1 MRKFTIALAAAA
13 VAGLAA
19 GSAWAQIQEPVRIGT
34 EGAYPPFNFI
44 DEDGNL
50 QGFDVDIARALC
62 EAAEFECEFVI
73 QDWDGIIPGLLAEK
87 YDAIIASMS
96 ITDERKQVVDFT
108 NKYYQTPARFVAA
121 DDSGISVV
129 MGDAPDAVGNVD
141 EIEFDT
147 ESLDGKVV
155 GVQSATIH
163 EAFLQ
168 DNLGDIVEIRSYG
181 SQEEANLDL
190 TSGRVDMLLA
200 DSIALDEGFLKTDA
214 GEGYGFVGPGFTD
227 SRWFGTG
234 AGIAIRK
241 GEDELRE
248 AFNAAIA
255 EIRGN
260 GTYEEINAKY
270 FDFDVYGAEGAG
282 K

>member
-1 MRKFTIALAAAA
+1 MRTFAIALAAAA
-13 VAGLAA
+13 AVGLLAGPA
-19 GSAWAQIQEPVRIGT
+19 SAQIEEPVRIGT

-50 QGFDVDIARALC
+50 QGFDIEIAEALC
-62 EAAEFECEFVI
+62 AAAEFECVFVT

-96 ITDERKQVVDFT
+96 ITEERKQVVDFT
-108 NKYYQTPARFVAA
+108 EKYYQTPARFVAA
-121 DDSGISVV
+121 DDSGISIVE
-129 MGDAPDAVGNVD
+129 GDAPDAVGNVD
-141 EIEFDT
+141 EIAFDT
-147 ESLDGKVV
+147 ESLEGKVV

-168 DNLGDIVEIRSYG
+168 DNLGDVVEIRSYG

-190 TSGRVDMLLA
+190 TSGRVDLLLA
-200 DSIALDEGFLKTDA
+200 DSIALDDGFLKTDA

-241 GEDELRE
+241 GEDELRQ
-248 AFNAAIA
+248 AFNDAIA
-255 EIRGN
+255 TIREN
-260 GTYEEINAKY
+260 GTYQEINDKY
-270 FDFDVYGAEGAG
+270 FDFDVYGAEDTGM
-282 K
+282 